1 MISRRPIQNHHSRR
15 SQSKDMLGYVIFIS
29 SYFCLHNVSL
39 AAVYY
44 YTSTIVLVARIAE
57 RRGSSTFHPCIQVSQ
72 PQGTYNVSI
81 NDTKPSHRSQ
91 RSRLISHE
99 LHFSSKLERVQHVSG
114 EFKLGISGSPRRLCA
129 SCRQSQLRCFTYSGD
144 H

>member
-57 RRGSSTFHPCIQVSQ
+57 QRGSSTIQVSQ
-72 PQGTYNVSI
+72 PQGTYNVCI
-81 NDTKPSHRSQ
+81 NDIKPSHRSQ

-99 LHFSSKLERVQHVSG
+99 LHISSKLERVQHVSG

-129 SCRQSQLRCFTYSGD
+129 SCRQSQLRRFTYSGD